1 MKFWRRYHI
10 ASFALNGFNKDGSY
24 FLRRNAPF
32 EEVLTNPIHTGN
44 TATGILLMMIRA
56 TVTIRIGDMSHSRD
70 KWRES
75 LLVNHFTGC

>member
-1 MKFWRRYHI
+1 MKFWGRYHI
-10 ASFALNGFNKDGSY
+10 APFALNGFNEDGSH

-32 EEVLTNPIHTGN
+32 KEVFTNPIHAGN
-44 TATGILLMMIRA
+44 TATRILLMMIRA
-56 TVTIRIGDMSHSRD
+56 AITIGIRDMSHSRD